1 MILTFRRRTKKI
13 KKERREAA
21 KQRRINKTEKR
32 IMETGYDSL
41 NQFEQN
47 KAVKLLGSN
56 RIDELAAA
64 REEKIREQQERPAQL
79 NLFDIL

>member
-1 MILTFRRRTKKI
+1 
-13 KKERREAA
+13 
-21 KQRRINKTEKR
+21 
-32 IMETGYDSL
+32 METGYDSL

-64 REEKIREQQERPAQL
+64 REEKIREQQERPVQL